1 MENACEECLVPKSTM
16 ERMIAAAVSAS
27 VPVQRVDVL
36 YPTD

>member
-1 MENACEECLVPKSTM
+1 VKAMENACEQCPVPKPTM
-16 ERMIAAAVSAS
+16 ERMIAAA